1 MLTYNQP
8 LLQFTLR
15 GLQPSVCLRL
25 WSPKFI
31 CDTLWNGSFLQC
43 RNKICSASLEDIWTH
58 RLPGS
63 SDACT
68 TQFLQVANYK
78 LRTTLAEASGNFWLC
93 ATSKTN
99 IYSSECEFMY
109 FKFYLRIL
117 GGRMFAVSS
126 FQIHTKTRI
135 QDQDFLRIVLP
146 RDVRM
151 NGASLLKQTIEE
163 L

>member
-8 LLQFTLR
+8 LLQLTLR

-31 CDTLWNGSFLQC
+31 CDTLWNGSFLQP

-58 RLPGS
+58 RLPSS
-63 SDACT
+63 SDTCT

-93 ATSKTN
+93 AASKTN
-99 IYSSECEFMY
+99 KYLLFWMWIY
-109 FKFYLRIL
+109 
-117 GGRMFAVSS
+117 V
-126 FQIHTKTRI
+126 FQ
-135 QDQDFLRIVLP
+135 VLP
-146 RDVRM
+146 MDFRRQDVCCRFFS
-151 NGASLLKQTIEE
+151 NTYEDKNSGSRLAQNCPPKRP
-163 L
+163 